1 MALGPRDIPLSL
13 LDRLID
19 DSPEQA
25 IEPIADVARTMER
38 VKLGLRRDLEGLLN
52 SKRPYSLWLAQ
63 APDVAGTIVDF
74 GLPDLSTEDFGT
86 PAVRERIRR
95 LIQAVIRAHEPRLK
109 KVEVETDGAPGV
121 TGVRFRISAVLTL
134 AARDEDVSYEAA
146 LRPTDRAIDV
156 ELLA

>member
-1 MALGPRDIPLSL
+1 MATNDLPLSL

-19 DSPEQA
+19 DAPEQA
-25 IEPIADVARTMER
+25 VEPVSSDAQTIER

-52 SKRPYSLWLAQ
+52 SKRPFSTWLSQ
-63 APDVAGTIVDF
+63 TPEIAGTIVDF

-95 LIQAVIRAHEPRLK
+95 MIAACIRVHEPRLR
-109 KVEVETDGAPGV
+109 KVEVETDGGPTA
-121 TGVRFRISAVLTL
+121 TGVRFRIIAVLNL
-134 AARDEDVSYEAA
+134 AAREEEVAYEAQ

-156 ELLA
+156 DLVA